1 MAYKRNV
8 EIFEEAYTKKDDKST
23 LSYVARDG
31 HRRYIPGSDDPD
43 VEPWGGDIDL
53 KTINEESLKGKGD
66 ISVAVP
72 VPVIEVEGAE
82 PEQEL
87 APNTF
92 YKFGEV
98 DSLDLTLG
106 EAEEGV
112 LNIYAYSFTASSSFD
127 ASTSTYLPEGV
138 MLSGDF
144 AIEEGQTCEISI
156 QDGRAAFMVWD
167 APTES
172 EEEE

>member
-1 MAYKRNV
+1 MVTSFFSRFRRTLG
-8 EIFEEAYTKKDDKST
+8 EIFNKKGDSV
-23 LSYVARDG
+23 LRYRSRDG
-31 HRRYIPGSDDPD
+31 KVHYINTSDDP
-43 VEPWGGDIDL
+43 EGGSGSAQI
-53 KTINEESLKGKGD
+53 
-66 ISVAVP
+66 P
-72 VPVIEVEGAE
+72 VVEVEGAE

-138 MLSGDF
+138 VLNGDF

-167 APTES
+167 APES
-172 EEEE
+172 PSAPAEPVVDG

>member
-1 MAYKRNV
+1 MVTSFFSRFWRTIGELYNSKGASVLRYRGRDGKV
-8 EIFEEAYTKKDDKST
+8 H
-23 LSYVARDG
+23 YVAS
-31 HRRYIPGSDDPD
+31 SDDPN
-43 VEPWGGDIDL
+43 GG
-53 KTINEESLKGKGD
+53 GG
-66 ISVAVP
+66 AVP
-72 VPVIEVEGAE
+72 VVEVEGDE

-106 EAEEGV
+106 EGEEDV

-138 MLSGDF
+138 VLNGDF

-167 APTES
+167 APEAES
-172 EEEE
+172 PDAPGEPVIDG

>member
-8 EIFEEAYTKKDDKST
+8 EIFEEAYIKKDNKST

-31 HRRYIPGSDDPD
+31 RKRYIPGSTDPD
-43 VEPWGGDIDL
+43 VEPGGG
-53 KTINEESLKGKGD
+53 S
-66 ISVAVP
+66 SAVP
-72 VPVIEVEGAE
+72 VIVVEGDE

-92 YKFGEV
+92 YKFGTV
-98 DSLDLTLG
+98 DSIDLTLG
-106 EAEEGV
+106 EGEEGV
-112 LNIYAYSFTASSSFD
+112 MNIYAYSFTASSSFD

-138 MLSGDF
+138 VLSGDF

-167 APTES
+167 APETPS
-172 EEEE
+172 SPGQPVVDG

>member
-1 MAYKRNV
+1 MVTSFFSR
-8 EIFEEAYTKKDDKST
+8 FRRT
-23 LSYVARDG
+23 LGELFNSKGDSIVRYRGRDG
-31 HRRYIPGSDDPD
+31 KVHYINTSDNPEGGS
-43 VEPWGGDIDL
+43 GSAQI
-53 KTINEESLKGKGD
+53 
-66 ISVAVP
+66 P
-72 VPVIEVEGAE
+72 VVEVEGAE

-106 EAEEGV
+106 TPTSGV

-138 MLSGDF
+138 VLSGEF

-167 APTES
+167 APTDTDAPADPVVDG
-172 EEEE
+172 